1 MARFGVRLENDPNL
15 SPQDYQELAA
25 QAEKNAL
32 GAGMEAE
39 GGLGGFD
46 DREVRVGPAILAHS
60 RRVYLA
66 TDHSKFGRNAMVQ
79 LGSLAQLDALFTDQP
94 VPRAIDELLA
104 AEGVTCHVAATADD
118 VDE

>member
-1 MARFGVRLENDPNL
+1 VRV
-15 SPQDYQELAA
+15 A
-25 QAEKNAL
+25 QA
-32 GAGMEAE
+32 
-39 GGLGGFD
+39 
-46 DREVRVGPAILAHS
+46 IIAHS

-104 AEGVTCHVAATADD
+104 AEGVACHVAATADD
-118 VDE
+118 IDE